1 MNSITLA
8 KTRALLRNVFTKN
21 YAVPDTPFMPERN
34 VNALAEAM
42 RGAACYLEYGAGGST
57 VLASEIGVP
66 NIVSIESDRAWRDR
80 VSDKVAGIGH
90 PGLNIVH
97 VDIGPTKRLGYPRG
111 DAFSLNFRNY
121 PQAGWRRCGEA
132 GLSPDLVLIDGR
144 FRLACILA
152 ALLNAKPGCKVL
164 LDDYR
169 HRRHYHRVERFAEP
183 IRMIGRMAEFMVAED
198 LPHGDIEQALEGAVL
213 DPR

>member
-1 MNSITLA
+1 MNSLTLA

-21 YAVPDTPFMPERN
+21 YAVPGAPFMPERN
-34 VNALAEAM
+34 VAALAEAM
-42 RGAACYLEYGAGGST
+42 RRAACYLEYGAGGST
-57 VLASEIGVP
+57 VLASQIGVP

-80 VSDKVAGIGH
+80 VSDKLAATGH
-90 PGLNIVH
+90 PCLDVVH

-111 DAFSLNFRNY
+111 DAFSPNFRNY
-121 PQAGWRRCGEA
+121 PLAGWRRCEET

-144 FRLACILA
+144 FRLACVLA
-152 ALLNAKPGCKVL
+152 ALLNAKPGCTVL

-169 HRRHYHRVERFAEP
+169 RRGHYHRVECFAEP
-183 IRMIGRMAEFMVAED
+183 KRMIGRMAEFVVAD
-198 LPHGDIEQALEGAVL
+198 SLPRVHIEQALQVAVL

>member
-111 DAFSLNFRNY
+111 DAFRPNFRNY
-121 PQAGWRRCGEA
+121 PQAGWQRCGEA

-198 LPHGDIEQALEGAVL
+198 LPHGDIEQALEGAIL